1 MRLLVASGNKKKL
14 AELRSIVGP
23 LGIEVVSPDAVGG
36 LDDVEETGST
46 FEENAALKACAAFAK
61 TGIPA
66 FADDSGLEVEALE
79 WRPGV
84 LSARYAGPDATD
96 ADRVRKLLGELKGV
110 ANRRARFVCAIAIAE
125 GTGVVKTFRG
135 EIKGRIIDTPRG
147 SSGFG
152 YDPVFVPEGHELS
165 FAELPSEAKNAIS
178 HRGNA
183 LRAALPELRRLAE
196 RDA

>member
-14 AELRSIVGP
+14 AELRSIAEP
-23 LGIEVVSPDAVGG
+23 LGIDVVSPDAVGG
-36 LDDVEETGST
+36 LDEVEETGST
-46 FEENAALKACAAFAK
+46 FEENAALKARAAFDK

-66 FADDSGLEVEALE
+66 FADDSGLEVEALG

-84 LSARYAGPDATD
+84 LSARYAGLDATD
-96 ADRVRKLLGELKGV
+96 ADRVRKLLGELNGV
-110 ANRRARFVCAIAIAE
+110 ANRRARFVCVIAIAE
-125 GTGVVKTFRG
+125 GSGVVKTFRG
-135 EIKGRIIDTPRG
+135 EVNGRIIDTPRG

-152 YDPVFVPEGHELS
+152 YDPVFVPDGHERT
-165 FAELPSEAKNAIS
+165 FAELPSEVKNGMS

-196 RDA
+196 REA